1 MKNEM
6 TKNSTTLTLGLLS
19 CLLVASLVL
28 PQSASAQSKRSR
40 TTVAANSKSIKD
52 DLNGLNDNTAIKE
65 RVKNMD
71 SSQKVRIVQ
80 NRSVDRNHR
89 IELNGQIGMNNN
101 ADSYVQ
107 TQNTGLGLHYHINP
121 QWSVGVEYQKFGNK
135 LTPEGERQLDAAQE
149 SQNADPNS
157 QQKFPGVDY
166 PLDSK
171 IAMVSIYPI
180 YGKLNLFDSGVAQ
193 FDLYGNLGYGQMSLR
208 SGNTNVMM
216 AGLGA
221 GIWLNNL
228 FTARLEGRYL
238 RYNDLVKTEN
248 RQENVFQLVASLG
261 IFVW

>member
-1 MKNEM
+1 MI
-6 TKNSTTLTLGLLS
+6 TTLNKNKKYLTFGFLS
-19 CLLVASLVL
+19 CVFFTAMVSPNRIEAQNRKSKAV
-28 PQSASAQSKRSR
+28 AQS
-40 TTVAANSKSIKD
+40 SKSLKE
-52 DLNGLNDNTAIKE
+52 DLSELNDQTSIKQ
-65 RVKNMD
+65 RIKNMD

-101 ADSYVQ
+101 GDSYVQ
-107 TQNTGLGLHYHINP
+107 TQNTGIGLQYHINP
-121 QWSVGVEYQKFGNK
+121 QWSVGFEYQKFGNK
-135 LTPEGERQLDAAQE
+135 LTPEGERQLDTAQE
-149 SQNADPNS
+149 AQNSDPNS
-157 QQKFPGVDY
+157 QQKFPGIDY

-171 IAMVSIYPI
+171 LAMVSIYPI

-193 FDLYGNLGYGQMSLR
+193 FDLYASLGYGQMSLR
-208 SGNTNVMM
+208 SGDTNVMM
-216 AGLGA
+216 AGLGT

-238 RYNDLVKTEN
+238 RYTDLVQSEN

>member
-1 MKNEM
+1 MKSEM
-6 TKNSTTLTLGLLS
+6 TKNTKTLTLGLLS
-19 CLLVASLVL
+19 CLLVASMMTSV
-28 PQSASAQSKRSR
+28 SAQAQNKRGKSQI
-40 TTVAANSKSIKD
+40 AQNSKSIKD
-52 DLNGLNDNTAIKE
+52 DLNGLNDNSAIKE

-107 TQNTGLGLHYHINP
+107 TQNTGVGLHYHINP
-121 QWSVGVEYQKFGNK
+121 QWSVGLEYQKFGNK
-135 LTPEGERQLDAAQE
+135 ITPEGERQLDAAQE
-149 SQNADPNS
+149 SQNSDPNS
-157 QQKFPGVDY
+157 QQKFPGIDY

-171 IAMVSIYPI
+171 MAMVSIYPI
-180 YGKLNLFDSGVAQ
+180 YGKLNLFDSGIAQ
-193 FDLYGNLGYGQMSLR
+193 FDLYGNLGFGQMSLR
-208 SGNTNVMM
+208 SGSTNVFM
-216 AGLGA
+216 AGLGT

-238 RYNDLVKTEN
+238 RYADLVKSEN
-248 RQENVFQLVASLG
+248 RQENVFQLIASLG